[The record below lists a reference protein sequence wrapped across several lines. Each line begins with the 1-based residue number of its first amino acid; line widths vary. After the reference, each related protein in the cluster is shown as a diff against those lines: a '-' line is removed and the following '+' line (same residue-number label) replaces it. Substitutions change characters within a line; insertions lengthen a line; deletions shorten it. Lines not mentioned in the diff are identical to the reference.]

1 MQGGRKMTMAGPLRL
16 LLTTDAIGGVW
27 QYSIDLAGALAA
39 HGVET
44 VLVQLG
50 PAPSDTQRAEAAAIP
65 GVTFVETG
73 LPLDWLSDGPS
84 PVLAA
89 GAEIGRLARGHG
101 VDLVQVNMPTLAA
114 SAAPGVP
121 MLAVTHGCVSTW
133 WQDGR
138 PSVPLDPSFAWHHD
152 LTAKGLCVADA
163 VVAPSAGY
171 AHVVQGQ
178 YGLLARPIV
187 VHNGRAPLV
196 TPRHE
201 PAQDCVLTVG
211 RLWDPVK
218 GAALLDAVAEQ
229 LSVPFHAAGA
239 ATGPHGETLRLE
251 NLHLLGQLDSAALA
265 KRLAPRPV
273 FVSAASFEPFGL
285 AVLEAAA
292 AGCALVL
299 ADIPV
304 FRELWEGAALFVPA
318 REPAAYHAAIEQL
331 IGDLALRRSLGDAAA
346 GHARRYTPA
355 RMAGDM
361 LSLYRQ
367 RLAECA
373 PAGKVAA

>member
-1 MQGGRKMTMAGPLRL
+1 MTMAAPLRL
-16 LLTTDAIGGVW
+16 LLTTDTVGGVW
-27 QYSIDLAGALAA
+27 QYSIDLAGALAER
-39 HGVET
+39 GVET

-50 PAPSDTQRAEAAAIP
+50 PAPSAAQRAEARAIP

-73 LPLDWLSDGPS
+73 LPLDWLSDSPA

-89 GAEIGRLARGHG
+89 GAEIGRLARLHG
-101 VDLVQVNMPTLAA
+101 VDLVQLNMPTLAA
-114 SAAPGVP
+114 SADPGVP

-133 WQDGR
+133 WEHGR
-138 PSVPLDPSFAWHHD
+138 SGIPLDPGFAWHRD
-152 LTAKGLCVADA
+152 LTDAGLRAADQ
-163 VVAPSAGY
+163 VVAPSVGY
-171 AHVVQGQ
+171 AEAVRD
-178 YGLLARPIV
+178 YYRLPALPTV

-196 TPRHE
+196 TPKHE

-211 RLWDPVK
+211 RLWDSVK
-218 GAALLDAVAEQ
+218 GAELLDAVAGQ

-239 ATGPHGETLRLE
+239 ATGPHGETVRLE

-265 KRLAPRPV
+265 KRLAARPI
-273 FVSAASFEPFGL
+273 FVSAACFEPFGL

-304 FRELWEGAALFVPA
+304 FRELWDGAALFVPP
-318 REPAAYHAAIEQL
+318 REPAAYYAAIEQL

-346 GHARRYTPA
+346 ERARRYTPT
-355 RMAGDM
+355 RMADAM
-361 LSLYRQ
+361 LPLYRQ
-367 RLAECA
+367 RVTERA

>member
-1 MQGGRKMTMAGPLRL
+1 MGAPLRL
-16 LLTTDAIGGVW
+16 LLTTDTVGGVW
-27 QYSIDLAGALAA
+27 QYSIDLAGALAE

-50 PAPSDTQRAEAAAIP
+50 PAPSEAQRAEAQAIA
-65 GVTFVETG
+65 GLTFVETG
-73 LPLDWLSDGPS
+73 LPLDWLSDGPA

-89 GAEIGRLARGHG
+89 GAEIGRLARLHG
-101 VDLVQVNMPTLAA
+101 VDLVQLNMPTLAA
-114 SAAPGVP
+114 SADPGVP

-133 WQDGR
+133 WEHGR
-138 PSVPLDPSFAWHHD
+138 PGIPLDPGFAWHRD
-152 LTAKGLCVADA
+152 LTDAGLRAADQ
-163 VVAPSAGY
+163 VVAPSVGY
-171 AHVVQGQ
+171 AEAVRD
-178 YGLLARPIV
+178 YYRLPALPTV

-196 TPRHE
+196 TPKHE

-211 RLWDPVK
+211 RLWDSVK
-218 GAALLDAVAEQ
+218 GAELLDAVAAQ

-239 ATGPHGETLRLE
+239 ATGPHGETVRLE

-265 KRLAPRPV
+265 KRLAARPI
-273 FVSAASFEPFGL
+273 FVSAACFEPFGL

-304 FRELWEGAALFVPA
+304 FRELWDGAALFVRP
-318 REPAAYHAAIEQL
+318 REPVAYHVAIEQL
-331 IGDLALRRSLGDAAA
+331 IGDLALRRGLGDAAA
-346 GHARRYTPA
+346 ERACRYTPT
-355 RMAGDM
+355 RMADAM
-361 LSLYRQ
+361 LLLYRQ
-367 RLAECA
+367 RVTERA